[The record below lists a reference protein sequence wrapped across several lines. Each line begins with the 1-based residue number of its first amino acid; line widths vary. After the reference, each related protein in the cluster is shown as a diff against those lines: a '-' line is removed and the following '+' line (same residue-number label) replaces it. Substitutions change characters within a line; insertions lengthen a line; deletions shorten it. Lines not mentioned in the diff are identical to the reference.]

1 MGRVWALAGAGLLVI
16 LILYIF
22 SGFVG
27 LQGMLTIG
35 PCIGAGTAAA
45 YVGPPATIARGM
57 FMFAG
62 AIVGGLGFAVGAL
75 VMPDNELGLALGA
88 SVPILIAGLATMWS
102 RKQSNFLAMTLGA
115 GATAAVYANVFNLD
129 PQALNVS
136 MPIALGQTILPLGL
150 GFLSAV
156 LVRGFVAE
164 DPLVVVKTDE
174 PNPDDSG
181 ESETLNWDAHDADT
195 AQLNLEETR

>member
-1 MGRVWALAGAGLLVI
+1 MGRVWALAGAGILVI
-16 LILYIF
+16 LILLIF

-57 FMFAG
+57 FLFAG
-62 AIVGGLGFAVGAL
+62 AIVGGLGFALGAL

-88 SVPILIAGLATMWS
+88 IVPIVIAAIATMWS
-102 RKQSNFLAMTLGA
+102 KKQSNFLAMSLGA

-150 GFLSAV
+150 GFLAAV
-156 LVRGFVAE
+156 LVRAFVAE
-164 DPLVVVKTDE
+164 DPWVVVKDE
-174 PNPDDSG
+174 PGPDDDAWD
-181 ESETLNWDAHDADT
+181 SETQQFDVHSSDT